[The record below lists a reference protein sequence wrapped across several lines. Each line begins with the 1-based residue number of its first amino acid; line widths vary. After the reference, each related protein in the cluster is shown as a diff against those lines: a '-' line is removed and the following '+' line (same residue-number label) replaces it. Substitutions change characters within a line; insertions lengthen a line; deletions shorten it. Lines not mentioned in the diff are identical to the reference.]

1 MFNYPLKRSAVCK
14 GVLSDIWEIL
24 HPMWHHLPTAKL
36 PFLRN
41 FSHYLTDPP
50 PSKYIFDTR
59 RMFNWPLQFAK
70 VYQVTFEKFYIQRC
84 VWSLIEEED
93 VKGVEDTHRS
103 WNNQP
108 PLLLPSPQNCWST
121 HLEFQYIQFNPPFP
135 SLFWEQGMS
144 LIDTDCLLD
153 WF

>member
-93 VKGVEDTHRS
+93 VKGVEGTHRW

-108 PLLLPSPQNCWST
+108 PHPSFPSKLLIHTFGIPIYS
-121 HLEFQYIQFNPPFP
+121 IQPPFP